1 MYKCYYSTLPC
12 QKLLLSFLL
21 FSFLLKCTEQPFV
34 SCDISKFMRYG
45 HLPGC
50 RHTMKITG
58 IQQSGGTHMRFD
70 SFLLSAC
77 YSGLCPPAPICCC
90 TGAQGT
96 AGPTGATGPQGDTG
110 PTGETGPQGETGPAG
125 EAATIQIGSVETGA
139 PGTPASVVNSGT
151 ETHAVLDFVIPQGA
165 PAVSDMLWVTNS
177 GATFNPQEALPF
189 TVAYQPPSS
198 GIEAGSDSITLPAG
212 TFLFWYTV
220 NAESGGTGSGT
231 TRFIRP
237 LPPFRTGTQSRLHNL
252 LPCSRGETSHR
263 FPQFFWCRRPR
274 AMSSR

>member
-1 MYKCYYSTLPC
+1 
-12 QKLLLSFLL
+12 
-21 FSFLLKCTEQPFV
+21 
-34 SCDISKFMRYG
+34 
-45 HLPGC
+45 
-50 RHTMKITG
+50 
-58 IQQSGGTHMRFD
+58 MRFD

-177 GATFNPQEALPF
+177 GATLNPQEALPF

-220 NAESGGTGSGT
+220 NAESGGAGSGDNAVYT
-231 TRFIRP
+231 TLAAVQNGNTIPPSQSIALQPRGDITP
-237 LPPFRTGTQSRLHNL
+237 LSAVFLVQAAQGDVIQMKNIT
-252 LPCSRGETSHR
+252 
-263 FPQFFWCRRPR
+263 FFSYPTNYSNFS
-274 AMSSR
+274 MLVLQTD